1 MFVRN
6 TMKVARW
13 EIKRNLKNKTFIV
26 SLFLTPILFVVFAF
40 LGSLIGGN
48 ESDKQVQVLVND
60 ELGVFNELEAIVDQY
75 ELRMELTET
84 DIPEAESKL
93 KDVEDTA
100 YVFLNEKVLTE
111 GIVPVY
117 ISEEFPSSIENELQ
131 FLAQP
136 LKMVQLQQLGLDEQQ
151 LAAVSQNI
159 MVDVQEIGETGDG
172 KEKDIFSGE
181 NPIMQRLVPGVF
193 AGIILLSIIFTGT
206 MIFQSASQEK
216 KDKIAEIILSSV
228 TPNELMQGK
237 IIGYFVLA
245 LIQALVFIVFVL
257 GFVLYKFSDF
267 PLLEYLIAPSLL
279 LFLIIAV
286 LGYLL
291 YASIYVGLGATMS
304 DISTAGNF
312 QSLILMI
319 PFISFF
325 FFAPVI
331 NSPTGILAQVLTYI
345 PFTSPTILLL
355 RLILLDE
362 WSWIE
367 ISLSIAI
374 LILAVWLMMKLAG
387 KIFKVGMLMYGKNA
401 TPGEIIKWLRA

>member
-1 MFVRN
+1 
-6 TMKVARW
+6 
-13 EIKRNLKNKTFIV
+13 
-26 SLFLTPILFVVFAF
+26 
-40 LGSLIGGN
+40 
-48 ESDKQVQVLVND
+48 
-60 ELGVFNELEAIVDQY
+60 
-75 ELRMELTET
+75 
-84 DIPEAESKL
+84 
-93 KDVEDTA
+93 
-100 YVFLNEKVLTE
+100 
-111 GIVPVY
+111 
-117 ISEEFPSSIENELQ
+117 
-131 FLAQP
+131 
-136 LKMVQLQQLGLDEQQ
+136 
-151 LAAVSQNI
+151 
-159 MVDVQEIGETGDG
+159 
-172 KEKDIFSGE
+172 
-181 NPIMQRLVPGVF
+181 
-193 AGIILLSIIFTGT
+193 
-206 MIFQSASQEK
+206 
-216 KDKIAEIILSSV
+216 
-228 TPNELMQGK
+228 MQGK

>member
-216 KDKIAEIILSSV
+216 KIKL
-228 TPNELMQGK
+228 PK
-237 IIGYFVLA
+237 
-245 LIQALVFIVFVL
+245 
-257 GFVLYKFSDF
+257 
-267 PLLEYLIAPSLL
+267 
-279 LFLIIAV
+279 
-286 LGYLL
+286 
-291 YASIYVGLGATMS
+291 
-304 DISTAGNF
+304 
-312 QSLILMI
+312 
-319 PFISFF
+319 SFF
-325 FFAPVI
+325 
-331 NSPTGILAQVLTYI
+331 
-345 PFTSPTILLL
+345 L
-355 RLILLDE
+355 R
-362 WSWIE
+362 SHQM
-367 ISLSIAI
+367 S
-374 LILAVWLMMKLAG
+374 
-387 KIFKVGMLMYGKNA
+387 
-401 TPGEIIKWLRA
+401 